1 MSENIKAGK
10 ATAAKARRLPPLNSL
25 RAFAAAAERLSFA
38 AAAEELH
45 VTPSAVSLQIRQLED
60 QLGLPVFVRTGRGL
74 QLTNEGKAILPGI
87 LEGFDQL
94 RMAISLLAPQGE
106 ENVLTLSVAPS
117 FAAKWLSPRLDAF
130 AQAFPNI
137 DIRILATDQLVDF
150 AVDDVDIAIRYGSGI
165 YPGLTADHL
174 LAERVF
180 PVCAPQL
187 LDGAA
192 AGHPLELLRS
202 QTLLHD
208 DSPDQDKTC
217 PDWRMWLR
225 AARLSGVDWRR
236 GPRFNQSSLVLEAAV
251 AGRGIA
257 LAKATLA
264 AADLAAGRIVK
275 LAEID
280 QPVEF
285 AYYLVYPA
293 ERRQSAK
300 CNAFRDWVM
309 AEAKATTAA

>member
-1 MSENIKAGK
+1 MPEK
-10 ATAAKARRLPPLNSL
+10 TRRLPPLNSL
-25 RAFAAAAERLSFA
+25 RAFAAAAERLSLA
-38 AAAEELH
+38 AAAEDLH

-60 QLGLPVFVRTGRGL
+60 HLGIPVFIRTGRGL

-94 RMAISLLAPQGE
+94 RMALSLIGPKGE

-130 AQAFPNI
+130 AQAFPHI

-150 AVDDVDIAIRYGSGI
+150 AVDDVDIAIRYGSGV
-165 YPGLTADHL
+165 YPGLTSEHL

-180 PVCAPQL
+180 PVCAPQFL
-187 LDGAA
+187 EGAG
-192 AGHPLELLRS
+192 GHPLDLLRN

-236 GPRFNQSSLVLEAAV
+236 GPRFNQSSMVLEAAV
-251 AGRGIA
+251 AGRGVA

-300 CNAFRDWVM
+300 CNAFREWVS
-309 AEAKATTAA
+309 AEAKATTEVAA

>member
-1 MSENIKAGK
+1 MSEK
-10 ATAAKARRLPPLNSL
+10 TRRLPPLNSL
-25 RAFAAAAERLSFA
+25 RAFAAAAERLSLA
-38 AAAEELH
+38 AAAEDLH

-60 QLGLPVFVRTGRGL
+60 HLGIPVFIRTGRGL

-94 RMAISLLAPQGE
+94 RMALSLIGPQGE

-130 AQAFPNI
+130 TQTHPNI

-150 AVDDVDIAIRYGSGI
+150 AVDDVDIAIRYGSGV
-165 YPGLTADHL
+165 YPGLTSEHL

-180 PVCAPQL
+180 PVCAPKL
-187 LDGAA
+187 LEGHAD
-192 AGHPLELLRS
+192 HPLDLLRS

-225 AARLSGVDWRR
+225 AARISGVDWRR
-236 GPRFNQSSLVLEAAV
+236 GPRFNQSSMVLEAAV
-251 AGRGIA
+251 AGRGVA

-300 CNAFRDWVM
+300 CTAVREWVS
-309 AEAKATTAA
+309 AEAKAVADGTAS

>member
-1 MSENIKAGK
+1 MSEK
-10 ATAAKARRLPPLNSL
+10 TRRLPPLNSL
-25 RAFAAAAERLSFA
+25 RAFAAAAERLSLA
-38 AAAEELH
+38 AAAEDLH

-60 QLGLPVFVRTGRGL
+60 HLGIPVFIRTGRGL

-94 RMAISLLAPQGE
+94 RMALSLIGPQGE

-130 AQAFPNI
+130 AQAHPNI

-150 AVDDVDIAIRYGSGI
+150 AVDNVDIAIRYGSGV
-165 YPGLTADHL
+165 YPGLTSEHL

-187 LDGAA
+187 LEGVA
-192 AGHPLELLRS
+192 HPLDLLRS

-225 AARLSGVDWRR
+225 AARISGVDWRR
-236 GPRFNQSSLVLEAAV
+236 GPRFNQSSMVLEAAV
-251 AGRGIA
+251 AGRGVA

-300 CNAFRDWVM
+300 CTAFREWVS
-309 AEAKATTAA
+309 AQAKVASEGGAA

>member
-1 MSENIKAGK
+1 MSEK
-10 ATAAKARRLPPLNSL
+10 TRRLPPLNSL

-38 AAAEELH
+38 AAAEDLH

-60 QLGLPVFVRTGRGL
+60 HLGLPVFTRTSRGL

-94 RMAISLLAPQGE
+94 RMALSLLGPKSDA
-106 ENVLTLSVAPS
+106 NVLTLSVAPS
-117 FAAKWLSPRLDAF
+117 FASKWLSPRLDAF
-130 AQAFPNI
+130 AQAHPQI
-137 DIRILATDQLVDF
+137 DVRILATDQLVDF
-150 AVDDVDIAIRYGSGI
+150 AVDDVDVAIRYGSGV
-165 YPGLTADHL
+165 YPGVVSEHL

-180 PVCAPQL
+180 PVCAPHL
-187 LDGAA
+187 RDNAK
-192 AGHPLELLRS
+192 HPQDLLRS
-202 QTLLHD
+202 HALLHD

-225 AARLSGVDWRR
+225 AARVSGVDWRR

-264 AADLAAGRIVK
+264 EADLAAGKLVK

-280 QPVEF
+280 QPIEF
-285 AYYLVYPA
+285 AHYLVYPA
-293 ERRQSAK
+293 EHGQWQK
-300 CNAFRDWVM
+300 CTAFRDWIM
-309 AEAKATTAA
+309 AEAKGQQDVEPR

>member
-1 MSENIKAGK
+1 MPEK
-10 ATAAKARRLPPLNSL
+10 TRRLPPLNSL
-25 RAFAAAAERLSFA
+25 RAFAAAAERLSLA
-38 AAAEELH
+38 AAAEDLH

-60 QLGLPVFVRTGRGL
+60 HLGIPVFIRTGRGL

-87 LEGFDQL
+87 LEGFQQL
-94 RMAISLLAPQGE
+94 RMALSLIGPKGE

-130 AQAFPNI
+130 TQAFPHI

-150 AVDDVDIAIRYGSGI
+150 AVDDVDIAIRYGSGV
-165 YPGLTADHL
+165 YPGLTSEHL

-187 LDGAA
+187 LEGAG
-192 AGHPLELLRS
+192 GHALDLLRN

-236 GPRFNQSSLVLEAAV
+236 GPRFNQSSMVLEAAV
-251 AGRGIA
+251 AGRGVA

-300 CNAFRDWVM
+300 CNAFREWVS
-309 AEAKATTAA
+309 AEAKAATEVAA

>member
-1 MSENIKAGK
+1 MSEK
-10 ATAAKARRLPPLNSL
+10 TRRLPPLNSL
-25 RAFAAAAERLSFA
+25 RAFAAAAERLSLA
-38 AAAEELH
+38 AAAEDLH
-45 VTPSAVSLQIRQLED
+45 VTPSAVSLQIRQLEEH
-60 QLGLPVFVRTGRGL
+60 LGIPVFIRTGRGL

-94 RMAISLLAPQGE
+94 RMALSLIGPQGE

-130 AQAFPNI
+130 AQAHPNI

-165 YPGLTADHL
+165 YPGLTSEHL

-187 LDGAA
+187 LENAA
-192 AGHPLELLRS
+192 DHPLDLLRS

-225 AARLSGVDWRR
+225 AARISGVDWRR
-236 GPRFNQSSLVLEAAV
+236 GPRYNQSSMVLEAAV
-251 AGRGIA
+251 AGRGVA

-275 LAEID
+275 LADID

-300 CNAFRDWVM
+300 CNAFREWVSGQ
-309 AEAKATTAA
+309 AKAAAEGSLV

>member
-1 MSENIKAGK
+1 MSGK
-10 ATAAKARRLPPLNSL
+10 MRRLPPLNSL

-38 AAAEELH
+38 AAAEDLH

-117 FAAKWLSPRLDAF
+117 FAATWLSPRLDA
-130 AQAFPNI
+130 QAYPNI
-137 DIRILATDQLVDF
+137 DIRILETDQLVDF

-187 LDGAA
+187 L
-192 AGHPLELLRS
+192 AGSADHPLELLRS

-236 GPRFNQSSLVLEAAV
+236 GPHFNQSSLVLEAAV

-264 AADLAAGRIVK
+264 EADLAAGRIVK

-309 AEAKATTAA
+309 AEAKATAGT

>member
-1 MSENIKAGK
+1 MAEK
-10 ATAAKARRLPPLNSL
+10 TRRLPPLNSL
-25 RAFAAAAERLSFA
+25 RAFASAAERLSLA
-38 AAAEELH
+38 AAAEDLH

-60 QLGLPVFVRTGRGL
+60 HLGIPVFIRTGRGL

-94 RMAISLLAPQGE
+94 RMALSLIDPKGE

-130 AQAFPNI
+130 AQAFPQI

-150 AVDDVDIAIRYGSGI
+150 AVDNVDIAIRYGSGV
-165 YPGLTADHL
+165 YPGVTSEHL

-187 LDGAA
+187 LNAIE
-192 AGHPLELLRS
+192 HPLDLLRS
-202 QTLLHD
+202 HTLLHD

-225 AARLSGVDWRR
+225 AARISGVDWRR
-236 GPRFNQSSLVLEAAV
+236 GPRFNQSSLVLEAALN
-251 AGRGIA
+251 GRGIA

-264 AADLAAGRIVK
+264 EADIAAGRLVK

-280 QPVEF
+280 QPIEF

-293 ERRQSAK
+293 ERRQWTK
-300 CNAFRDWVM
+300 CAAFREWIL
-309 AEAKATTAA
+309 AEAKGSTEPAPRQA

>member
-1 MSENIKAGK
+1 MSEK
-10 ATAAKARRLPPLNSL
+10 TRRLPPLNSL
-25 RAFAAAAERLSFA
+25 RAFAAAAERLSLA
-38 AAAEELH
+38 AAAEDLH
-45 VTPSAVSLQIRQLED
+45 VTPSAVSLQIRQLEEH
-60 QLGLPVFVRTGRGL
+60 LGIPVFIRTGRGL

-94 RMAISLLAPQGE
+94 RMALSLIGPQGE

-130 AQAFPNI
+130 AQAHPNI

-165 YPGLTADHL
+165 YPGLTSEHL

-187 LDGAA
+187 LENAA
-192 AGHPLELLRS
+192 DHPLDLLRS

-225 AARLSGVDWRR
+225 AARISGVDWRR
-236 GPRFNQSSLVLEAAV
+236 GPRYNQSSMVLEAAV
-251 AGRGIA
+251 AGRGVA

-275 LAEID
+275 LADID

-300 CNAFRDWVM
+300 CNAFREWVSGQ
-309 AEAKATTAA
+309 AKAAVEGSLA

>member
-1 MSENIKAGK
+1 MPEK
-10 ATAAKARRLPPLNSL
+10 TRRLPPLNSL
-25 RAFAAAAERLSFA
+25 RAFAAAAERLSLA
-38 AAAEELH
+38 AAAEDLH

-60 QLGLPVFVRTGRGL
+60 HLGIPVFIRTGRGL

-94 RMAISLLAPQGE
+94 RMALSLIGPKGE

-130 AQAFPNI
+130 TQAFPHI

-150 AVDDVDIAIRYGSGI
+150 AVDDVDIAIRYGSGV
-165 YPGLTADHL
+165 YPGLTSEHL

-187 LDGAA
+187 LEGAG
-192 AGHPLELLRS
+192 GHALDLLRN

-236 GPRFNQSSLVLEAAV
+236 GPRFNQSSMVLEAAV
-251 AGRGIA
+251 AGRGVA

-300 CNAFRDWVM
+300 CNAFREWVS
-309 AEAKATTAA
+309 AEAKAATEVAA

>member
-1 MSENIKAGK
+1 MSEK
-10 ATAAKARRLPPLNSL
+10 TRRLPPLNSL
-25 RAFAAAAERLSFA
+25 RAFAAAAERLSLA
-38 AAAEELH
+38 AAAEDLH

-60 QLGLPVFVRTGRGL
+60 HLGIPVFIRTGRGL

-94 RMAISLLAPQGE
+94 RMALSLLGPKSD
-106 ENVLTLSVAPS
+106 ENILTLSVAPS

-130 AQAFPNI
+130 AQAHPQI
-137 DIRILATDQLVDF
+137 DVRILATDQLVDF
-150 AVDDVDIAIRYGSGI
+150 AVDDVDIAIRYGSGV
-165 YPGLTADHL
+165 YPGVTSEHL

-187 LDGAA
+187 LETV
-192 AGHPLELLRS
+192 GHPQDLLRS
-202 QTLLHD
+202 HTLLHD

-225 AARLSGVDWRR
+225 AARVSGVDWRR

-264 AADLAAGRIVK
+264 EADLAAGKLTR

-280 QPVEF
+280 QPIEF

-293 ERRQSAK
+293 ERRQLPK
-300 CNAFRDWVM
+300 CAAFREWIM
-309 AEAKATTAA
+309 TEARGPVGASTR

>member
-1 MSENIKAGK
+1 MPEK
-10 ATAAKARRLPPLNSL
+10 TRRLPPLNSL
-25 RAFAAAAERLSFA
+25 RAFAAAAERLSLA
-38 AAAEELH
+38 AAAEDLH

-60 QLGLPVFVRTGRGL
+60 HLGIPVFIRTGRGL

-94 RMAISLLAPQGE
+94 RMALSLIGSQGE

-130 AQAFPNI
+130 TQAHPHI

-150 AVDDVDIAIRYGSGI
+150 AVDNVDIAIRYGSGV
-165 YPGLTADHL
+165 YPGLTSEHL

-180 PVCAPQL
+180 PVCAPQML
-187 LDGAA
+187 ETAA
-192 AGHPLELLRS
+192 DHPLDLLRS

-225 AARLSGVDWRR
+225 AARISGVDWRR
-236 GPRFNQSSLVLEAAV
+236 GPRFNQSSMVLEAAV
-251 AGRGIA
+251 AGRGVA

-300 CNAFRDWVM
+300 CNAFREWVG
-309 AEAKATTAA
+309 AEANAATESRVS

>member
-1 MSENIKAGK
+1 MSEK
-10 ATAAKARRLPPLNSL
+10 TRRLPPLNSL
-25 RAFAAAAERLSFA
+25 RAFAAAAERLSLV
-38 AAAEELH
+38 AAAEDLH

-60 QLGLPVFVRTGRGL
+60 HLGIPVFIRTGRGL
-74 QLTNEGKAILPGI
+74 QLTTEGKAILPGI

-94 RMAISLLAPQGE
+94 RMALSLLGPKSD

-130 AQAFPNI
+130 AQAHPQI
-137 DIRILATDQLVDF
+137 DVRILATDQLVDF
-150 AVDDVDIAIRYGSGI
+150 AVDEVDIAIRYGSGV
-165 YPGLTADHL
+165 YPGVASEHL

-187 LDGAA
+187 LENVT
-192 AGHPLELLRS
+192 HPLDLLRS
-202 QTLLHD
+202 HTLLHD

-225 AARLSGVDWRR
+225 AARVSGVDWRR

-264 AADLAAGRIVK
+264 AADLAAGRLVK

-280 QPVEF
+280 QPIEF

-293 ERRQSAK
+293 ERRQWQK
-300 CNAFRDWVM
+300 CAAFRDWIM
-309 AEAKATTAA
+309 AEAKGSPEGQPR